1 MQICSVGLDEKETG
15 ESRCCISMLYSDYL
29 NIWETSSQR
38 VSSSSLFNSSSRTG
52 FSAEHPSSH
61 SFQPL
66 RRRRRRRRTNFND
79 VEAVA
84 VLLTSKF
91 LSSNELTS

>member
-1 MQICSVGLDEKETG
+1 MQICSSVGLDEKVTG

-66 RRRRRRRRTNFND
+66 RRRRRRTNFND

-91 LSSNELTS
+91 LPSNELTS